1 MEAANMKLEGI
12 HHVSSITGDAQ
23 ANVDFY
29 AGTLGLRLVKK
40 TVNQDDPTVYHL
52 FYGDDEG
59 SPGLDLTF
67 FEYPG
72 ARPRRAG
79 RGMIHRIVLRVGS
92 EEALDFW
99 ERRLQGG
106 LRSRGS
112 VEFSDPEGLGLE
124 LRVVATSDA
133 PLTAS
138 HPEIPAEHAIQ
149 GFEEARA
156 GGSGPATLPGRLAAT
171 VEPDG
176 MYTTSPLRGTACLE
190 PGRFITSPGL
200 RLTTSRLRGAIASSR
215 PALSRR
221 LSSTATGSSP
231 FTFASLAA
239 CCSRLPRWALALPWT
254 RTPRIWAS
262 AWCCHRSSRAC
273 ATSSKPR

>member
-1 MEAANMKLEGI
+1 MGSLQGQPMEATNMNLEGI

-52 FYGDDEG
+52 FYGDDQG

-72 ARPRRAG
+72 ARPGRAG

-99 ERRLQGG
+99 ERRLEGG
-106 LRSRGS
+106 RRSRGS
-112 VEFSDPEGLGLE
+112 LEFSDREGLGLE

-149 GFEEARA
+149 GFEEVRAYTSSLDASRELLEGALEFERA
-156 GGSGPATLPGRLAAT
+156 GGMTWEARGR
-171 VEPDG
+171 
-176 MYTTSPLRGTACLE
+176 SRG
-190 PGRFITSPGL
+190 
-200 RLTTSRLRGAIASSR
+200 
-215 PALSRR
+215 
-221 LSSTATGSSP
+221 
-231 FTFASLAA
+231 
-239 CCSRLPRWALALPWT
+239 
-254 RTPRIWAS
+254 
-262 AWCCHRSSRAC
+262 
-273 ATSSKPR
+273 